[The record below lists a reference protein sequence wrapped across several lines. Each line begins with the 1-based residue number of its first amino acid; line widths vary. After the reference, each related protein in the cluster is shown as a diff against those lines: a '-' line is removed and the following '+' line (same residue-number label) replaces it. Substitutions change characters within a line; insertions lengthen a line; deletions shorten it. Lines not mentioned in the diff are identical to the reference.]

1 MKVNARKRGKYW
13 QYYFEAAKI
22 DGKRKRVIK
31 GGFKTKK
38 EALEAGTR
46 AKAEYDISWQ
56 ITKLPDISV
65 HDFMCEWFEKKA
77 KIQYKS
83 ATLRKYESIINNHIN
98 KDLGKFKLKSLTP
111 IQLQDY
117 INYKYLEEDYSKSH
131 IAHLMSCLNLAFTY
145 AILPCGYIK
154 NNPMLY
160 VKIPRKDQEETP
172 KKIVSFQ
179 EIETILNY
187 FSLKGLEEI
196 KLVWEVGYYT
206 GLRRSEVIALSWDDI
221 DFKNNYINVTH
232 TQSVGLKSK
241 DILNS
246 PKTVSSKRSILVVD
260 SLMKK
265 LKKWKKK
272 QKENKLYY
280 GEFYINNYVDE
291 KGIINH
297 ENGNTY
303 DFVFRKENG
312 RALVSSDIGRSM
324 KMIKK
329 DLNLPIKFH
338 DLRHTHATILIEN
351 GAPLKAIQARLGH
364 SKLDTT
370 FNIYL
375 HSTPA
380 MEKEII
386 DILENIK

>member
-1 MKVNARKRGKYW
+1 
-13 QYYFEAAKI
+13 
-22 DGKRKRVIK
+22 
-31 GGFKTKK
+31 
-38 EALEAGTR
+38 
-46 AKAEYDISWQ
+46 
-56 ITKLPDISV
+56 
-65 HDFMCEWFEKKA
+65 
-77 KIQYKS
+77 
-83 ATLRKYESIINNHIN
+83 
-98 KDLGKFKLKSLTP
+98 
-111 IQLQDY
+111 
-117 INYKYLEEDYSKSH
+117 
-131 IAHLMSCLNLAFTY
+131 MSCLNLAFTY